1 MNATSDVL
9 GIAIEILS
17 ELKAL
22 VNSVDKLI
30 QYIEQSQGK
39 QEVKQVPAKTYTFED
54 VRAILAQKSIDG
66 YREEAKALITKF
78 GGSRLSDIK
87 QEDYAEFIKQAEGI
101 GNE

>member
-1 MNATSDVL
+1 MNATNDVL

-22 VNSVDKLI
+22 VNSTDKLI
-30 QYIEQSQGK
+30 KFIEQSQGK
-39 QEVKQVPAKTYTFED
+39 QEVKQVSAKTYTFED

-66 YREEAKALITKF
+66 YREEVKALITKF
-78 GGSRLSDIK
+78 GGNRLSDIK
-87 QEDYAEFIKQAEGI
+87 KEDYAEFIKQAEGI